1 MGSGTSWP
9 ASVPHLGQYEPQS
22 EQHQHDPKEIDLKK
36 NGHSVKIISSKKT
49 KKTTTNKLLYKP
61 KKEKAYRQDNLVLS
75 NLQLSNTGW
84 VCRLQHSDS
93 QNVAV

>member
-9 ASVPHLGQYEPQS
+9 ASVPHLGQYGPQLERLS
-22 EQHQHDPKEIDLKK
+22 STHTTLKK
-36 NGHSVKIISSKKT
+36 LILKKMVT
-49 KKTTTNKLLYKP
+49 QLKLFLLKKQTNKLLYKP

-93 QNVAV
+93 YSYKM

>member
-1 MGSGTSWP
+1 MVT
-9 ASVPHLGQYEPQS
+9 Q
-22 EQHQHDPKEIDLKK
+22 LKLFLK
-36 NGHSVKIISSKKT
+36 QNQKK
-49 KKTTTNKLLYKP
+49 NKLLYKP

-93 QNVAV
+93 QNVAVWKNSPGHHGHQNR

>member
-1 MGSGTSWP
+1 MVT
-9 ASVPHLGQYEPQS
+9 Q
-22 EQHQHDPKEIDLKK
+22 LKLFLQ
-36 NGHSVKIISSKKT
+36 KKQKKQQQT